1 MEVDFLRLAL
11 GAVAL
16 ILFGAY
22 LWIAR
27 RRKTL
32 GEKNALEQSPER
44 RLSFRKREKLIFYGR
59 RLIRK
64 VSEGRRQRMASIIT
78 KRLLKLR
85 KEQVPRRIREPSQ
98 SLLEVDLPGLEST
111 DQTLP
116 AEMMYML
123 RNVRVLG
130 HFEEPIFLELCRFVE
145 PRLVP
150 ANAFLFRIGDED
162 DSIYVVQ
169 AGKVRLYIA
178 EPDGTQSCVKEVGQG
193 ESIHSLLSI
202 LDVLTGCQAKYKT
215 VFAITEVDSTVL
227 RLPMKTLRIVLDRYP
242 ESLVRVVQ
250 IIAMRLQRVT
260 FLALHNY
267 LGLSQELFNQSTKPV
282 IRSDPSSASVVRALR
297 KPQGVHEDEGP
308 GVHPRGTPAG
318 AEEEDNIRPG
328 TKIHVCPNRQGSNP
342 ETRFKSAVTFA
353 HECQNTSPRHHSDT
367 KEKLSNFGAS
377 VEKLRSRTNSSKGC
391 ARTESGEVIQETAA
405 AASNLLSEKAV
416 RSGVRDLANLL
427 GLADESL
434 LNDKFRVMSFAA
446 GSTLVKEGEH
456 EDSLYLIISGCLK
469 VKQQLLG
476 NTKEQRIL
484 YTVQPGELVGSL
496 AVLTGEPSL
505 FTIETENDPTI
516 VLGLDKKDFYALLKQ
531 KPQIVLNMGQ
541 IVLGRMSPFVRQIDF
556 ALDWVFIEAGRALY
570 RQQEK
575 SDCVYIVL
583 NGRLRAIC
591 HLASGRKELAGEHG
605 RGELVGLVEVLT
617 QTLRPAT
624 MMAVRDTE
632 LAQIPDGLLHL
643 IKRSHPQIVT
653 RLIHLLGQRILGHLT
668 KQPNLFT
675 MLSKHPLPEPR
686 PLVANFST
694 VAVLPVSDRVPLTNF
709 TYELHRSLDLIGP
722 TLCLSHESV
731 QARLGSSAFD
741 CVNAYRLSSWLS
753 QQEDVHRMVLYQCDF
768 RLTPWTH
775 RCVRQA
781 DCVLVVAVADH
792 DHSVG
797 ELERQLEMLSSR
809 AQKELVL
816 LHREDSPGPRD
827 TLDWLSRRDW
837 ITAHYHVRCPADVL
851 SPKRHRSKVRR
862 VARASDFS
870 RLARILTG
878 TAVGVVLGGGAAR
891 GCAHVGIL
899 RAMVEADIPID
910 MVGGTSIG
918 AFMGA
923 LWSQETNFV
932 HFRRLAKEWSLSMSS
947 IWSLMM
953 DFTYPV
959 TSLLS
964 GNRFNRKIE
973 SVLRDCNIEDLWLP
987 YFCITTDVTASKM
1000 RVHTQGCLWR
1010 YVRSSMSLAGYLPPL
1025 CDPVDGHLL
1034 VDGAYVNNLPADVM
1048 KSMGAQI
1055 ILAVD
1060 VSSESNT
1067 DFTNYGDELSG
1078 WWLLWTRLCPWV
1090 KKARVPGIIEVQSR
1104 LAYVSCERLLE
1115 AVKSSDIYDYVRPPV
1130 SKYPSLQFAKFEE
1143 IAQVGYKH
1151 GKAVFE
1157 EWQRTGRTQR
1167 LFARTPSGETP
1178 KLGTETGFTNLA
1190 DILVANTEANYACA
1204 VTPPSGSNSLWHR
1217 EEDKMDDRISVSSEP
1232 VLSLWLESSGKL
1244 DSSGRNKAGSE
1255 GASICSFLGSCPAD
1269 DESDNGFT

>member
-1 MEVDFLRLAL
+1 MEVDFIQLTL
-11 GAVAL
+11 GAITL
-16 ILFGAY
+16 ILSVAY
-22 LWIAR
+22 LLVAR
-27 RRKTL
+27 RRRFRDD
-32 GEKNALEQSPER
+32 KNAVDRPPNR
-44 RLSFRKREKLIFYGR
+44 PLSFRKREKIIFYGR
-59 RLIRK
+59 KLIRK
-64 VSEGRRQRMASIIT
+64 VSEGRRERMASIIA

-85 KEQVPRRIREPSQ
+85 KETLPTRNREPSQ
-98 SLLEVDLPGLEST
+98 SLLEVELPGLEST

-145 PRLVP
+145 SRSIP
-150 ANAFLFRIGDED
+150 ANTFLFRIGDD
-162 DSIYVVQ
+162 DDCIHVVQ
-169 AGKVRLYIA
+169 AGKVRLYIG
-178 EPDGTQSCVKEVGQG
+178 EPDGSQSCVKEVEQG

-215 VFAITEVDSTVL
+215 VFAIAEVDSTVL
-227 RLPMKTLRIVLDRYP
+227 RLPMKTLRAVLDRYP

-282 IRSDPSSASVVRALR
+282 VRSDPSSASVVWSNR
-297 KPQGVHEDEGP
+297 KQQGFHDDEGHC
-308 GVHPRGTPAG
+308 VHPRGTPAG
-318 AEEEDNIRPG
+318 AEEDNTRPCV
-328 TKIHVCPNRQGSNP
+328 KIQLCPNRQGSTP
-342 ETRFKSAVTFA
+342 ETRFKSAVSFA
-353 HECQNTSPRHHSDT
+353 HECLNTSPRHHSEP
-367 KEKLSNFGAS
+367 KEKQSKLGAS
-377 VEKLRSRTNSSKGC
+377 AERLRSRTNSSKGGC
-391 ARTESGEVIQETAA
+391 SRASSEEVFQEATAA
-405 AASNLLSEKAV
+405 GSNLLSDKAL
-416 RSGVRDLANLL
+416 RSGVRALADLL
-427 GLADESL
+427 GITDESL
-434 LNDKFRVMSFAA
+434 LNDKCRVMSFEA
-446 GSTLVKEGEH
+446 GSTLVREGDH
-456 EDSLYLIISGCLK
+456 EDSLYLIISGCLR

-476 NTKEQRIL
+476 STKEQRTL

-505 FTIETENDPTI
+505 FTIETETDSTI
-516 VLGLDKKDFYALLKQ
+516 VLGLDKKDFYAILKQ

-541 IVLGRMSPFVRQIDF
+541 IVLSRMSPFVRQIDF

-570 RQQEK
+570 RQGEK

-591 HLASGRKELAGEHG
+591 HLASGKKELAGEHG

-643 IKRSHPQIVT
+643 IKRTHPQIVT

-675 MLSKHPLPEPR
+675 VLSKHPLPEPR
-686 PLVANFST
+686 PLVTNFST

-709 TYELHRSLDLIGP
+709 SRELHRALDLIGP
-722 TLCLSHESV
+722 TLCLSRESV

-741 CVNAYRLSSWLS
+741 CINAYRLSSWLS
-753 QQEDVHRMVLYQCDF
+753 QQEEVHRMVLYQCDF
-768 RLTPWTH
+768 HLSPWTH

-827 TLDWLSRRDW
+827 TLDWLSRRNW

-851 SPKRHRSKVRR
+851 SRKTQRSKVRR
-862 VARASDFS
+862 VARTSDFS

-932 HFRRLAKEWSLSMSS
+932 DFRRLAKEWSLSMSS

-987 YFCITTDVTASKM
+987 YFCVTTDVTASKM

-1025 CDPVDGHLL
+1025 CDPLDGHLL

-1048 KSMGAQI
+1048 KTMGAQTI
-1055 ILAVD
+1055 IAVD
-1060 VSSESNT
+1060 VSSESST

-1078 WWLLWTRLCPWV
+1078 WWFLWTQLCPWV

-1115 AVKSSDIYDYVRPPV
+1115 AIKSSNFYDYVRPPI
-1130 SKYPSLQFAKFEE
+1130 SKYQSLQFAKFDE

-1151 GKAVFE
+1151 GKALFD
-1157 EWQRTGRTQR
+1157 EWQRTGRTQK
-1167 LFARTPSGETP
+1167 LFARAPSGETP
-1178 KLGTETGFTNLA
+1178 TTGTETGFTNLA
-1190 DILVANTEANYACA
+1190 DMLSPNTEANHACA
-1204 VTPPSGSNSLWHR
+1204 VTSPLGR
-1217 EEDKMDDRISVSSEP
+1217 AFGQERAEDKMHDRISVSSEP
-1232 VLSLWLESSGKL
+1232 ILSLWLESTGKL
-1244 DSSGRNKAGSE
+1244 DSCGRDRTVSE
-1255 GASICSFLGSCPAD
+1255 GASLCSLLGSFPAE
-1269 DESDNGFT
+1269 DESDSA